1 MILLRLSLQTFVLA
15 LAQIWVNK
23 VRALLTTLGIIIA
36 VIAVVVTVAVMIG
49 LKQFVLDQFESMG
62 ANKVWVFPN
71 WPRQARERFSYRQI
85 RLTEQQV
92 DGMLGAVPS
101 LQRLTPI
108 MQMSPTIQ
116 YGDIVRKGVSV
127 SGVRPEWH
135 EIEQRFV
142 TQGRT
147 FSRIDEEER
156 RQVCLINDKG
166 VEELGL
172 DADPTGKV
180 ILLDGRRFLIVG
192 VVETKEPNPMM
203 GDQDGQQTE
212 VIIPF
217 ATGVMMRPEPR
228 LFVIAQTWTPEQF
241 EDAKAEVTG
250 YLRRVRHLQPDDPNT
265 FGVEAIEAAR
275 AQFGKIALW
284 MTMAVGGLAAISL
297 LVGGIGI
304 MNIMLVSV
312 SERTREIG
320 LRKAVGARPEVVMIQ
335 FLIEAVTLCLIGGA
349 IGLLGSELVVIGI
362 RAMGMK
368 GAAIPLWAV
377 GVGVG
382 FSALTG
388 VVFGMF
394 PAIKAARL
402 DPIEA
407 LRHE

>member
-1 MILLRLSLQTFVLA
+1 MTLLRLSLQTVVLA
-15 LAQIWVNK
+15 LTQIWANK
-23 VRALLTTLGIIIA
+23 IRALLTTLGIIIA

-71 WPRQARERFSYRQI
+71 WPRNARERFSYRQI
-85 RLTEQQV
+85 RITQQQA
-92 DGMLGAVPS
+92 DGMLAAVPS

-108 MQMSPTIQ
+108 MNMNPTVQ
-116 YGDIVRKGVSV
+116 YGDIVRRGVSI

-172 DADPTGKV
+172 EADPTGKV
-180 ILLDGRRFLIVG
+180 LLVDGRRFLIVG

-212 VIIPF
+212 IIIPF

-228 LFVIAQTWTPEQF
+228 LYIIAQTWTPEQF
-241 EDAKAEVTG
+241 DDAKAEVGG
-250 YLRRVRHLQPDDPNT
+250 YMRRVRHLQPDDPNT

-275 AQFGKIALW
+275 APVWQGRR
-284 MTMAVGGLAAISL
+284 VDDDRSGGTQRHFPSSWAA
-297 LVGGIGI
+297 
-304 MNIMLVSV
+304 
-312 SERTREIG
+312 
-320 LRKAVGARPEVVMIQ
+320 
-335 FLIEAVTLCLIGGA
+335 
-349 IGLLGSELVVIGI
+349 
-362 RAMGMK
+362 
-368 GAAIPLWAV
+368 
-377 GVGVG
+377 
-382 FSALTG
+382 SAS
-388 VVFGMF
+388 
-394 PAIKAARL
+394 
-402 DPIEA
+402 
-407 LRHE
+407 